1 MKMKPLF
8 STEQLLRGEVTRDMA
23 KAAGGF
29 RKNIKPLNGYSRG
42 SAKHTAHRAPG
53 ARSH

>member
-1 MKMKPLF
+1 MKLKTLF

-29 RKNIKPLNGYSRG
+29 RKNIKPLSGYSRG
-42 SAKHTAHRAPG
+42 SVKHTAHRAPG